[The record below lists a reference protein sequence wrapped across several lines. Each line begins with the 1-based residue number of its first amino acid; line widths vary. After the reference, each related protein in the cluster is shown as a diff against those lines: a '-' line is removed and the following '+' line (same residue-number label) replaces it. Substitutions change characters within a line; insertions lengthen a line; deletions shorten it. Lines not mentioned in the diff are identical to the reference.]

1 MDTSGGGSRGDAF
14 GKSND
19 ALLGGCVRGV
29 VRRYGHWWMLKGG
42 FGG

>member
-19 ALLGGCVRGV
+19 ALLGDAFEEWFAVMVTGGC
-29 VRRYGHWWMLKGG
+29 
-42 FGG
+42 